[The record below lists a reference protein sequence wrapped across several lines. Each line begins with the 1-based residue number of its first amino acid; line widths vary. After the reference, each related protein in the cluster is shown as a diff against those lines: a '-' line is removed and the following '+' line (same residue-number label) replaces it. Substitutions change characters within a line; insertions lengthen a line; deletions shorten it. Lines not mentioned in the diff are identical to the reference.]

1 MREILDKYFIVRIAW
16 VFGINGKN
24 FVRTMLNLAKTH
36 DTIRVVNDQFGS
48 PTYTYDLA
56 KLLADMVV
64 TDKYGV
70 YHATNEGICS
80 WYEFACTIFKEAG
93 VDVKVVPVTTAEYA
107 AKAKRPANSR
117 MDNNKLTEN
126 GFHKLPAWQDALA
139 RYVLMLKAQ
148 EA

>member
-1 MREILDKYFIVRIAW
+1 M
-16 VFGINGKN
+16 
-24 FVRTMLNLAKTH
+24 
-36 DTIRVVNDQFGS
+36 
-48 PTYTYDLA
+48 
-56 KLLADMVV
+56 V

-139 RYVLMLKAQ
+139 RYVPLLKAQ

>member
-1 MREILDKYFIVRIAW
+1 M
-16 VFGINGKN
+16 
-24 FVRTMLNLAKTH
+24 
-36 DTIRVVNDQFGS
+36 
-48 PTYTYDLA
+48 
-56 KLLADMVV
+56 
-64 TDKYGV
+64 
-70 YHATNEGICS
+70 
-80 WYEFACTIFKEAG
+80 
-93 VDVKVVPVTTAEYA
+93 DVKVVPVTTAEYA